1 MARTDKQKLFLAAIR
16 DAETGAWGTGPE
28 AEKQVSS
35 KGATSSMQVMRSTAL
50 DPGLPG
56 LKGLKPGELTN
67 LKKVK
72 KFGERYALKLL
83 KKYDG
88 DVGQAAQAY
97 HQGFG
102 AVDRGKNP
110 GPITR
115 NYVKKVENYFNKRS
129 SKKTNEINKQP
140 RGGDMN
146 KYDKAKI
153 DRLNDQ
159 LKAYLDSAGKAKPG
173 AAANVERLRNQIT
186 TLKAKSTPIKK
197 PPVKAR
203 VKPDPKQPMT
213 SDWQSGQRYKTW
225 KQHGSGS
232 RQQKAGYERA
242 LRNIA
247 KAKANKTEPNPVD
260 LRIKKEY
267 RPETKDQMR
276 EKRADLV
283 TGVIGAT
290 SIIPVMGA
298 LKVGQL
304 AYRVGGKLY
313 KTLKQR
319 GLKLLLVRHLLL
331 LKKLKLLLLNKLKL
345 LNKLREK
352 LKLLLLKLLKIKLLK
367 LLLKK
372 LREKLKLKLKEKLK
386 LLLLNKLKLLLLN
399 KLKLKLRE
407 KLLLLNKLRE
417 KLKLKLRE
425 KLKLKLREKLLLVR
439 KVRYLHK

>member
-1 MARTDKQKLFLAAIR
+1 MALTAKQKLFLAAIR
-16 DAETGAWGTGPE
+16 NAETGAWGTGSK

-50 DPGLPG
+50 NPGLPG

-72 KFGERYALKLL
+72 KFGERYALTLL
-83 KKYDG
+83 KKYNG
-88 DVGQAAQAY
+88 DVDRAAQAY

-129 SKKTNEINKQP
+129 ANKTNEINKQP

-153 DRLNDQ
+153 GRLNDQ
-159 LKAYLDSAGKAKPG
+159 LKAYLTPAGKAKPG
-173 AAANVERLRNQIT
+173 AAANVESLRNQIA

-203 VKPDPKQPMT
+203 VSPDPKPPVT

-225 KQHGSGS
+225 KRHGSGS
-232 RQQKAGYERA
+232 KQQKAGYERA

-283 TGVIGAT
+283 TGVIAAT
-290 SIIPVMGA
+290 SIVPVMGA

-313 KTLKQR
+313 KTLKSAKAAAGKTSSAAQKTKAAAAKAKAAKAAAAKAAKDKAAKVAAKEAQR
-319 GLKLLLVRHLLL
+319 KAKAAAKEAQRKAKAEAQRKAKAAAGKESPLLTQMRQGQRRRNQLYSNIGRRRLRNRAIATAGSLGVGVGAGLL
-331 LKKLKLLLLNKLKL
+331 
-345 LNKLREK
+345 
-352 LKLLLLKLLKIKLLK
+352 
-367 LLLKK
+367 
-372 LREKLKLKLKEKLK
+372 
-386 LLLLNKLKLLLLN
+386 
-399 KLKLKLRE
+399 
-407 KLLLLNKLRE
+407 
-417 KLKLKLRE
+417 
-425 KLKLKLREKLLLVR
+425 
-439 KVRYLHK
+439 